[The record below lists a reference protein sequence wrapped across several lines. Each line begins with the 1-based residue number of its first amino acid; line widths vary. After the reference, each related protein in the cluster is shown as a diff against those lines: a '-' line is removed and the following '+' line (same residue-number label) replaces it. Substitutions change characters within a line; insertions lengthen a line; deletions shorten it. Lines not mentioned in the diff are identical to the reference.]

1 MQGID
6 VSDGKIK
13 TDEFGFF
20 KKRKE
25 KPLSLGIQCIPMAST
40 TIFKMAHIGLCD
52 WIGALSW
59 KRPRK
64 PFLFPHF

>member
-6 VSDGKIK
+6 VSDGKMK

-40 TIFKMAHIGLCD
+40 YHLQNGSYRTM
-52 WIGALSW
+52 
-59 KRPRK
+59 
-64 PFLFPHF
+64 